1 MSNVSKINT
10 LLKLTGKML
19 LVTVVM
25 TIGLLFVAM
34 VLRHFA
40 PSLSIPHLLHQYRYS
55 LLAWR
60 LCVYTAIV
68 ALWSW
73 LYRRAGS
80 RQRSAL
86 KRLIGWFLLLMLLN
100 EFCCLTQYSGGQA

>member
-1 MSNVSKINT
+1 MSKVSKINT

-25 TIGLLFVAM
+25 TTGLLLAAM

-40 PSLSIPHLLHQYRYS
+40 PSLSVPHLLHQYRYS

-80 RQRSAL
+80 TRRSAL
-86 KRLIGWFLLLMLLN
+86 KRLMGWFLMLVMLN
-100 EFCCLTQYSGGQA
+100 EISSVIQPGGDQ